1 MNEKLVVDL
10 DAVAVWGSFD
20 ARRSAV
26 APGHDGPPM
35 ALWRFGKNLRVQRL
49 EGWVGGDAECE

>member
-26 APGHDGPPM
+26 APGHDGPPT
-35 ALWRFGKNLRVQRL
+35 RVP
-49 EGWVGGDAECE
+49 

>member
-1 MNEKLVVDL
+1 M
-10 DAVAVWGSFD
+10 
-20 ARRSAV
+20 